1 VHTYQIHSNRISS
14 GDSQTPL
21 HLPLGIN
28 NYTSELNSRDAT
40 GFYQLPPVVLRYS
53 RPVSYISTGESR
65 YFWPNCRSLRRS
77 RVVRPSP
84 VSTAMSVTSALLI
97 FRSTCLPSI
106 PLIRLSSP
114 RSWTHNIHSLGL
126 DPPTRKQ
133 KNGKP
138 KNRIPCILPKC
149 RSNRGLST
157 LSVEALNIKNPW
169 PRLYNSDP
177 RPCPSTP
184 SGENTAGDHPNLS
197 LPHLV

>member
-114 RSWTHNIHSLGL
+114 RSWTHNIHSLVWIHRHANKRMAN
-126 DPPTRKQ
+126 P
-133 KNGKP
+133 
-138 KNRIPCILPKC
+138 RIEYHVSFPNAGQTGGYQLFP
-149 RSNRGLST
+149 S
-157 LSVEALNIKNPW
+157 
-169 PRLYNSDP
+169 
-177 RPCPSTP
+177 RP
-184 SGENTAGDHPNLS
+184 
-197 LPHLV
+197 